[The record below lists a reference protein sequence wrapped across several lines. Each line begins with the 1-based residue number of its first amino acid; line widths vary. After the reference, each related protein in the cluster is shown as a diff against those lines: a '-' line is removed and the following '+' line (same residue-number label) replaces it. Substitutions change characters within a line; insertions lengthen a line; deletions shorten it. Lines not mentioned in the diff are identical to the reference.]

1 MTQRD
6 INDTAPFGAEL
17 LAQAR
22 AQGVQLT
29 PLNWTGFGKLSDENK
44 ATWRT
49 MYGANPGQTSVQGPM
64 GATGF
69 GGWYVTPG
77 WAGVAQAPADL
88 VKAWGTAFWTT
99 MGSLAPTL
107 NCITD
112 AATEG
117 DRAVQ
122 AYLAGTPSD
131 ASRAYALKPG
141 VARKAV
147 GDGSTRGRPVSTPQ
161 GPSNPVSS
169 PAPGADVLGEARAS
183 KVTMEAAIAR
193 HHKALIAL
201 TDALTRYN
209 PGTVIEDLGGAEELS
224 TDLINDPALTLP
236 EGVYITPPALAPG
249 AFVVLTPALRAVLSP
264 VCSSLPPD
272 GSTVGVVGIVAGPMV
287 VLSLDPATGIVTPGG
302 MYPAASNALTAL
314 ARNPIVVPPSPPA
327 ALGG

>member
-64 GATGF
+64 GAQGF
-69 GGWYVTPG
+69 GRWYVTPG

-88 VKAWGTAFWTT
+88 VKAWGTAFWTHL
-99 MGSLAPTL
+99 GPNAPTL
-107 NCITD
+107 DGIVT

-117 DRAVQ
+117 DNAVK
-122 AYLAGTPSD
+122 AYLAASPST
-131 ASRAYALKPG
+131 AAQAYAMKPG
-141 VARKAV
+141 VQRKPV
-147 GDGSTRGRPVSTPQ
+147 GDGSKGRQSGTTVQSIHPIAA
-161 GPSNPVSS
+161 
-169 PAPGADVLGEARAS
+169 PAPGADVLGEARAAKAS
-183 KVTMEAAIAR
+183 MEAAIAR
-193 HHKALIAL
+193 HTKALTAL
-201 TDALTRYN
+201 TTALTTFN
-209 PGTVIEDLGGAEELS
+209 APESIPDGDPEEFAASLIADPTMTV
-224 TDLINDPALTLP
+224 P
-236 EGVYITPPALAPG
+236 EGVYLTPPALAPG
-249 AFVVLTPALRAVLSP
+249 VYVVLTPALRALIAP
-264 VCSSLPPD
+264 VCPTLPPD